1 MEKPWHDTFGRQVF
15 NQTKPT
21 VFRNNDSLITL
32 SFIAESSMAFIYKP
46 DGDLNKLGNTVPP
59 ASLQPARWE
68 VHTLVISGGFNT
80 HFQHNPKAVQTSVCV
95 RVCVLRRQQLHV
107 SDVSAEFGTQRGK
120 KTLWAWTQRIHKTAS
135 VTLRTNSTALRRAL
149 PHLPLFAPR
158 GVCLQGDTQSTRT
171 NCTNSISSSHRT
183 QKPKGDSHKLCSPPL
198 SLSPSLPQT
207 HTCTHVQACTRFL
220 CMHPRLPPSPP
231 TSLS

>member
-1 MEKPWHDTFGRQVF
+1 MAQSVYTGHIYRKSVAKQPSPKISAGILEKQHLTLMEKPWHDTFGRQVF

-107 SDVSAEFGTQRGK
+107 SDVSAEFGTQREK
-120 KTLWAWTQRIHKTAS
+120 K
-135 VTLRTNSTALRRAL
+135 
-149 PHLPLFAPR
+149 
-158 GVCLQGDTQSTRT
+158 
-171 NCTNSISSSHRT
+171 
-183 QKPKGDSHKLCSPPL
+183 
-198 SLSPSLPQT
+198 PSGPEHT
-207 HTCTHVQACTRFL
+207 HTQNQSHTTHKRYGFA
-220 CMHPRLPPSPP
+220 
-231 TSLS
+231 

>member
-1 MEKPWHDTFGRQVF
+1 MAQSVYIGHIYRKSVAKQPSPKISAGILEKQHLTLMEKPWHDTFGRQVF

-80 HFQHNPKAVQTSVCV
+80 HFQHNPKADE
-95 RVCVLRRQQLHV
+95 RVCESLCTAAAATSCFWCFSRVWN
-107 SDVSAEFGTQRGK
+107 SEGK
-120 KTLWAWTQRIHKTAS
+120 KTLWAWTQRIHKNKNGFRHT
-135 VTLRTNSTALRRAL
+135 T
-149 PHLPLFAPR
+149 
-158 GVCLQGDTQSTRT
+158 
-171 NCTNSISSSHRT
+171 
-183 QKPKGDSHKLCSPPL
+183 HKLYGF
-198 SLSPSLPQT
+198 
-207 HTCTHVQACTRFL
+207 A
-220 CMHPRLPPSPP
+220 
-231 TSLS
+231 